1 MIEFLGLIGYDDYG
15 LITEA
20 CRFKVIEISDL
31 ACVIQE
37 LKKYIARVLK
47 LMR

>member
-1 MIEFLGLIGYDDYG
+1 MKKSVF
-15 LITEA
+15 
-20 CRFKVIEISDL
+20 EISDL

-47 LMR
+47 FMQ